1 MMKQDNAKIDSVQ
14 LKELC
19 MKLGAD
25 DVGIVE
31 IGRPA
36 LSDQR
41 NDISYA
47 FPQAKTLVCMVRR
60 INPES
65 IRTPV
70 SYIKDTEF
78 NYLRGEIIAISR
90 QILSDLDLE
99 GVKGVAECGNF
110 PMDASKWPGKMWYV
124 SLRPL
129 AIEGGLG
136 QMGINRNILHPVF
149 GSFVYIFALII
160 DKEVTQY
167 DHPIDVHDNPCLK
180 CNLCV
185 TVCPT
190 GAISQTDEFSFVS
203 CFTHNYREKLGGF
216 SDWIE
221 NVSDSR
227 NSKEYRKRVGDQE
240 TISMWQSLSFGAG
253 TKCDYCMA
261 VCPAGIKQ
269 ETSFKENRKDY
280 LSTIAKPLQERK
292 EKVFVIAGSD
302 ADYYVRSKQSN
313 RHIQYVSNGIRPNSA
328 AGFLWALP
336 LLFQKYPA
344 KDLSA
349 TYHFTFTGDENIK
362 ATVCIN
368 NQNIKV
374 VDGHEGKAAVSILAD
389 SATWLKFLSKEQS
402 MLLAILTR
410 KITIKGPIK
419 LMKAFSRCFPA

>member
-1 MMKQDNAKIDSVQ
+1 M
-14 LKELC
+14 
-19 MKLGAD
+19 
-25 DVGIVE
+25 
-31 IGRPA
+31 
-36 LSDQR
+36 
-41 NDISYA
+41 
-47 FPQAKTLVCMVRR
+47 
-60 INPES
+60 
-65 IRTPV
+65 
-70 SYIKDTEF
+70 
-78 NYLRGEIIAISR
+78 
-90 QILSDLDLE
+90 
-99 GVKGVAECGNF
+99 
-110 PMDASKWPGKMWYV
+110 
-124 SLRPL
+124 
-129 AIEGGLG
+129 
-136 QMGINRNILHPVF
+136 
-149 GSFVYIFALII
+149 
-160 DKEVTQY
+160 
-167 DHPIDVHDNPCLK
+167 
-180 CNLCV
+180 
-185 TVCPT
+185 CPT

-227 NSKEYRKRVGDQE
+227 NSKEYRKRVSDQE

-280 LSTIAKPLQERK
+280 LSTVAKPLQERK

-313 RHIQYVSNGIRPNSA
+313 RHIQYVSNGIRSNSA

-374 VDGHEGKAAVSILAD
+374 ADGHEGKAAVSILAD
-389 SATWLKFLSKEQS
+389 SATWLKFLTKEQS

-410 KITIKGPIK
+410 KITIKGPIN